1 MRAIIYARVSTDEQ
15 GDNFSLPSQID
26 ACRTYATERGM
37 QVVAELQDVQSGA
50 VLERPGLARARELAR
65 QRQID
70 AVIVYSLDRLSRNVA
85 HTLLLRDELTEAG
98 VTLHTCTRGQASDTP
113 EGRMF
118 DTLESAFAEYERLKI
133 RERMMRGKRQ
143 KAANGQVVGEGAAP
157 YGYRLE
163 GSKRDRRLVIVPE
176 EAEIVKMIYCWR
188 VIDGTS
194 VCEIA
199 RRLNDMGAPPPSVV
213 NPHSIG
219 AYRRKHADACWTK
232 NTVNR
237 ILANPTYAG
246 SVAQYDAIVTTPAI
260 IDQETFELA
269 RIAAQRAKE
278 QARRNTKHSYL
289 LRGRVRCAVSGY
301 AMCGH
306 SSAKDGRTYR
316 YYRAQKPGGRALN
329 TCLWETRAEP
339 LEQAVWQ
346 WVVSLLDET
355 TIREAISAAR
365 AADADR
371 QAEYDRRRTA
381 IIDAIERLRGQ
392 VDRLIDAY
400 TQGVID
406 REELARQAEPRRSQ
420 MKALQQELDALTAS
434 ASAITEETETLLIE
448 TARQIRED
456 LATNVD
462 DDVRRAIIDAMDVRV
477 TLERCD
483 DGSIVAHAQASL
495 PVASAVVC
503 VTNTYSLARVHATN
517 INRFTFSTTITITKR
532 AA

>member
-1 MRAIIYARVSTDEQ
+1 
-15 GDNFSLPSQID
+15 
-26 ACRTYATERGM
+26 
-37 QVVAELQDVQSGA
+37 
-50 VLERPGLARARELAR
+50 
-65 QRQID
+65 
-70 AVIVYSLDRLSRNVA
+70 
-85 HTLLLRDELTEAG
+85 
-98 VTLHTCTRGQASDTP
+98 
-113 EGRMF
+113 MF
-118 DTLESAFAEYERLKI
+118 DTLESTFAEYERLKI
-133 RERMMRGKRQ
+133 RERMTRGKRQ

-157 YGYRLE
+157 YGYRRE
-163 GSKRDRRLVIVPE
+163 GSKRDRRLIIVPK
-176 EAEIVKMIYCWR
+176 EAEIVKMIYRWR
-188 VIDGTS
+188 VIDGAS

-199 RRLNDMGAPPPSVV
+199 HRLNDMSAPRPSVA
-213 NPHSIG
+213 NSHSIG
-219 AYRRKHADACWTK
+219 AHRCKYADARWTK
-232 NTVNR
+232 NTINR
-237 ILANPTYAG
+237 ILVNLTYAG
-246 SVAQYDAIVTTPAI
+246 GVAQYDTIVTTPAI

-316 YYRAQKPGGRALN
+316 YYRAQKPGCRALN
-329 TCLWETRAEP
+329 TRLWETRAEP
-339 LEQAVWQ
+339 LEQAIWQ

-420 MKALQQELDALTAS
+420 IKALQQELDALPAS
-434 ASAITEETETLLIE
+434 AGAITDRDRSDSHRDGTPD
-448 TARQIRED
+448 Q
-456 LATNVD
+456 
-462 DDVRRAIIDAMDVRV
+462 RRPCR
-477 TLERCD
+477 
-483 DGSIVAHAQASL
+483 
-495 PVASAVVC
+495 
-503 VTNTYSLARVHATN
+503 
-517 INRFTFSTTITITKR
+517 KR
-532 AA
+532 

>member
-133 RERMMRGKRQ
+133 RERTIRGKRQ
-143 KAANGQVVGEGAAP
+143 KAANGRIVGEGAAP
-157 YGYRLE
+157 YGYRYE
-163 GSKRDRRLVIVPE
+163 GSKQDRHLVIVPE
-176 EAEIVKMIYCWR
+176 EAEIVKMIYRWR
-188 VIDGTS
+188 VEG
-194 VCEIA
+194 VGVYEIA
-199 RRLNDMGAPPPSVV
+199 RRLTNMGAPTPSTV

-219 AYRRKHADACWTK
+219 AYRRKRPAKYWTK
-232 NTVNR
+232 TSVNH
-237 ILANPTYAG
+237 ILSNPKYAG

-289 LRGRVRCAVSGY
+289 LRGRVRCAMSGY

-306 SSAKDGRTYR
+306 STTRDGRPYR
-316 YYRAQKPGGRALN
+316 YYRAQKPPKDGVLNAL
-329 TCLWETRAEP
+329 LWETRAEP

-434 ASAITEETETLLIE
+434 ASAITEETEALLVE
-448 TARQIRED
+448 TARQIREE
-456 LATNVD
+456 LAANVD
-462 DDVRRAIIDAMDVRV
+462 DDIRRAIIDAMDVRV
-477 TLERCD
+477 TLERRAD
-483 DGSIVAHAQASL
+483 RSVVAHVQASL

-503 VTNTYSLARVHATN
+503 VTNTYS
-517 INRFTFSTTITITKR
+517 
-532 AA
+532 

>member
-15 GDNFSLPSQID
+15 GDNFSLPSQIN

-133 RERMMRGKRQ
+133 RERTIRGKRQ
-143 KAANGQVVGEGAAP
+143 KAANGRIVGEGAAP
-157 YGYRLE
+157 YGYRYE
-163 GSKRDRRLVIVPE
+163 GSKQDRHLVIVPE
-176 EAEIVKMIYCWR
+176 EAEIVRTIYRWR
-188 VIDGTS
+188 VEG
-194 VCEIA
+194 VGVYEIA
-199 RRLNDMGAPPPSVV
+199 RRLTNMGAPTPSTV

-219 AYRRKHADACWTK
+219 AYRRKRPAKYWTK
-232 NTVNR
+232 TSVNH
-237 ILANPTYAG
+237 ILSNPKYAG

-289 LRGRVRCAVSGY
+289 LRGRVRCAMSGY

-306 SSAKDGRTYR
+306 STTRDGRPYR
-316 YYRAQKPGGRALN
+316 YYRAQKPPKDGVLNAL
-329 TCLWETRAEP
+329 LWETRAEP

-365 AADADR
+365 A
-371 QAEYDRRRTA
+371 
-381 IIDAIERLRGQ
+381 
-392 VDRLIDAY
+392 
-400 TQGVID
+400 
-406 REELARQAEPRRSQ
+406 
-420 MKALQQELDALTAS
+420 
-434 ASAITEETETLLIE
+434 
-448 TARQIRED
+448 
-456 LATNVD
+456 
-462 DDVRRAIIDAMDVRV
+462 MDVRV
-477 TLERCD
+477 TLERRAD
-483 DGSIVAHAQASL
+483 RSVVAHVQASL

-503 VTNTYSLARVHATN
+503 IPGKHC
-517 INRFTFSTTITITKR
+517 
-532 AA
+532 

>member
-1 MRAIIYARVSTDEQ
+1 
-15 GDNFSLPSQID
+15 
-26 ACRTYATERGM
+26 
-37 QVVAELQDVQSGA
+37 
-50 VLERPGLARARELAR
+50 
-65 QRQID
+65 
-70 AVIVYSLDRLSRNVA
+70 
-85 HTLLLRDELTEAG
+85 
-98 VTLHTCTRGQASDTP
+98 
-113 EGRMF
+113 
-118 DTLESAFAEYERLKI
+118 
-133 RERMMRGKRQ
+133 
-143 KAANGQVVGEGAAP
+143 
-157 YGYRLE
+157 
-163 GSKRDRRLVIVPE
+163 
-176 EAEIVKMIYCWR
+176 
-188 VIDGTS
+188 
-194 VCEIA
+194 
-199 RRLNDMGAPPPSVV
+199 MGAPPPSVV

-219 AYRRKHADACWTK
+219 AHRRKHADACWTK

-246 SVAQYDAIVTTPAI
+246 SVAQYDTIVTTPAI

-371 QAEYDRRRTA
+371 QAEYDRHRTA

-406 REELARQAEPRRSQ
+406 RDELARQAEPRRSQ

-448 TARQIRED
+448 TARQIREE
-456 LATNVD
+456 LATNID

-495 PVASAVVC
+495 PTASAVVC
-503 VTNTYSLARVHATN
+503 VTNTHCLARVHATN
-517 INRFTFSTTITITKR
+517 INRFTFSTTITITRR

>member
-50 VLERPGLARARELAR
+50 VLERPGLARARELAH

-176 EAEIVKMIYCWR
+176 EAEIVKMIYRWR

-269 RIAAQRAKE
+269 RIAAQQAKE
-278 QARRNTKHSYL
+278 QARRNTKHPYL

-339 LEQAVWQ
+339 LEQAIWQ

-371 QAEYDRRRTA
+371 RAEYDRRRTA

-406 REELARQAEPRRSQ
+406 REELTRQAEPRRSQ

-448 TARQIRED
+448 TARQIREE

-495 PVASAVVC
+495 PTASAVVC
-503 VTNTYSLARVHATN
+503 VTNTYS
-517 INRFTFSTTITITKR
+517 
-532 AA
+532 

>member
-50 VLERPGLARARELAR
+50 VLERPGLARARELAH

-219 AYRRKHADACWTK
+219 AHRRKHADACWTK

-246 SVAQYDAIVTTPAI
+246 SVAQYDTIVTTPAI

-346 WVVSLLDET
+346 WVVSLLEET

-365 AADADR
+365 AANADR
-371 QAEYDRRRTA
+371 QAEYDRHRTA

-406 REELARQAEPRRSQ
+406 RDELARQAEPRRSQ
-420 MKALQQELDALTAS
+420 IKALQQELDALPAS
-434 ASAITEETETLLIE
+434 AGAITDRDRSDSHRDGTPD
-448 TARQIRED
+448 Q
-456 LATNVD
+456 
-462 DDVRRAIIDAMDVRV
+462 RRPCR
-477 TLERCD
+477 
-483 DGSIVAHAQASL
+483 
-495 PVASAVVC
+495 
-503 VTNTYSLARVHATN
+503 
-517 INRFTFSTTITITKR
+517 KR
-532 AA
+532 

>member
-1 MRAIIYARVSTDEQ
+1 LSARGT
-15 GDNFSLPSQID
+15 
-26 ACRTYATERGM
+26 
-37 QVVAELQDVQSGA
+37 
-50 VLERPGLARARELAR
+50 
-65 QRQID
+65 
-70 AVIVYSLDRLSRNVA
+70 
-85 HTLLLRDELTEAG
+85 
-98 VTLHTCTRGQASDTP
+98 
-113 EGRMF
+113 
-118 DTLESAFAEYERLKI
+118 
-133 RERMMRGKRQ
+133 
-143 KAANGQVVGEGAAP
+143 AP

-176 EAEIVKMIYCWR
+176 EAEIVKMIYRWR
-188 VIDGTS
+188 VIDGAS

-219 AYRRKHADACWTK
+219 AHRRKHADAYWTR
-232 NTVNR
+232 NTINR

-246 SVAQYDAIVTTPAI
+246 SVAQYDTIVTTPAI

-278 QARRNTKHSYL
+278 QARRNKKHSYL

-306 SSAKDGRTYR
+306 SSDKNGRTYR
-316 YYRAQKPGGRALN
+316 YYRAQKQEGRALN
-329 TCLWETRAEP
+329 THLWKTRAEP

-371 QAEYDRRRTA
+371 QAEYDRHRTA

-406 REELARQAEPRRSQ
+406 RDELARQAEPRRSQ

-503 VTNTYSLARVHATN
+503 VTNTYS
-517 INRFTFSTTITITKR
+517 
-532 AA
+532 